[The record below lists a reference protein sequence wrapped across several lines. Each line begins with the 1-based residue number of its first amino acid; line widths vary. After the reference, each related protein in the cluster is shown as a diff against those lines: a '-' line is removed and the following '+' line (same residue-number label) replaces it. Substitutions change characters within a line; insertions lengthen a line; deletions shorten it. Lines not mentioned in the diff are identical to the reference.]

1 MGMIFSLGGWITRR
15 KQAHLGKPASCMQWD
30 PVKKRYIIDGES
42 ESEEEIKAPPPKF
55 KKAEETKEEK
65 KPVVKEEPKE
75 VTGANAFATA
85 AFGGALAQRKRA

>member
-1 MGMIFSLGGWITRR
+1 MAMIFSLGGWITRR

-42 ESEEEIKAPPPKF
+42 ESEEEITAPPPKT

-65 KPVVKEEPKE
+65 KTVKEEPKE

-85 AFGGALAQRKRA
+85 AFGGALSQRKRL